1 MLGVEIYWVGV
12 WVWTAG
18 FAIYLAGTF
27 WWPSLNVARA
37 GSILCLIGFLV
48 TSYPFVEGF
57 DFRAF
62 VWPDDFSIGSLT
74 PEVVDTLVAVTWVGG
89 LVLVIASWL
98 RIVSTKIGW
107 VGFIVAMCAVV
118 ISWQDDPLSRGA
130 VVAARAVLLAI
141 LFSLAAGMFFLVTD
155 KGQSRRV
162 VTSLTFRISLSV
174 VLFVM
179 LFIGYFTGLIKPHGL
194 LPPQTEESLPEAGRN
209 PG

>member
-130 VVAARAVLLAI
+130 VVAAGAVLLAI
-141 LFSLAAGMFFLVTD
+141 LFSSAHVGKRRGPRPGDYIAELIRLCHGDRRQATRLINYELKRRPKYTRQAAAMAAVARLRHDQG
-155 KGQSRRV
+155 S
-162 VTSLTFRISLSV
+162 
-174 VLFVM
+174 
-179 LFIGYFTGLIKPHGL
+179 
-194 LPPQTEESLPEAGRN
+194 
-209 PG
+209 